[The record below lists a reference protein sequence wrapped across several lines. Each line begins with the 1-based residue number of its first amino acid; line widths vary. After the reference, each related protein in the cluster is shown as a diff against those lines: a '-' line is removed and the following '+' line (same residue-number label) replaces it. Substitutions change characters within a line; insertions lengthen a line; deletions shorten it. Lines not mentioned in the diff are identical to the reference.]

1 VRLANKT
8 VIITGGLGSQGVEE
22 VRLCLVEGAN
32 VVSVDTTSAED
43 LAIVVDSDPGR
54 VLALTADVS
63 NDDAWQKVVESTLG
77 KFGRIDVL
85 VNNAGLSS
93 SSFANEFDR
102 LGWEQIINVNLKGA
116 FLGIAAVL
124 PHMIQQSVGSI
135 VNISSIGALA
145 GLPAGH
151 LAYSASKGGL
161 GALSRTIAVRYGRHG
176 VRCNTIYPGVMPAMR
191 SSRVTPNSQGNRD
204 SVLAGTPLG
213 RAGSAREV
221 AQGVVFLA
229 SDDASYI
236 SGADLAI
243 DGGFVAS

>member
-1 VRLANKT
+1 MRLANKT
-8 VIITGGLGSQGVEE
+8 VIVTGGLGSQGLEE

-32 VVSVDTTSAED
+32 VVCVDTANAED
-43 LAIVVDSDPGR
+43 LAIVVDSDPDR

-63 NDDAWQKVVESTLG
+63 NDDAWQKVVESALG

-93 SSFANEFDR
+93 SSFADEFDR
-102 LGWEQIINVNLKGA
+102 HGWEQIIDVNLKGA

-124 PHMIQQSVGSI
+124 PHMVQQSAGSI

-191 SSRVTPNSQGNRD
+191 SSRDTPNSQGNRN

>member
-1 VRLANKT
+1 VRLAGKT

-22 VRLCLVEGAN
+22 VRLWG
-32 VVSVDTTSAED
+32 S
-43 LAIVVDSDPGR
+43 GR
-54 VLALTADVS
+54 P
-63 NDDAWQKVVESTLG
+63 
-77 KFGRIDVL
+77 
-85 VNNAGLSS
+85 AG
-93 SSFANEFDR
+93 
-102 LGWEQIINVNLKGA
+102 
-116 FLGIAAVL
+116 
-124 PHMIQQSVGSI
+124 
-135 VNISSIGALA
+135 
-145 GLPAGH
+145 GH

-161 GALSRTIAVRYGRHG
+161 GALSRTVAVRYGRHG

-191 SSRVTPNSQGNRD
+191 SSRRTPHSQGNRD
-204 SVLAGTPLG
+204 SVLAATPLG